1 MTKKTGFNID
11 EYDEVAACE
20 QGYEFEAKKADGSG
34 TGFFITVRGTE
45 SKQIQDAIAKKI
57 NSERSK
63 AFIAERSGKPQQ
75 PSQFENDISEGFEL
89 TVLRIISWRGIVD
102 SKGNEVPFSKE
113 EGIRVLSKFRSLAGQ
128 ITEASSDLTNFIKG

>member
-20 QGYEFEAKKADGSG
+20 QGYEFEAKTPDGKG
-34 TGFFITVRGTE
+34 TGLYITVRGTE

-63 AFIAERSGKPQQ
+63 AFVAERSGKPQA
-75 PSQFENDISEGFEL
+75 PSQFENDISEGLEL

-102 SKGNEVPFSKE
+102 GSGKEVPFTKE
-113 EGIRVLSKFRSLAGQ
+113 EGLRVLGKFRSLAGQ
-128 ITEASSDLTNFIKG
+128 ITEASSDLSNFIKG